1 MKKEEVESV
10 ENIRLLQQ
18 QQWDLEQRIAGI
30 GDDTRLAFT
39 ER

>member
-18 QQWDLEQRIAGI
+18 RQWDLEQRIAGI
-30 GDDTRLAFT
+30 GDDAGSAFT